1 MRAGNLVRVKIK
13 GSEHIDKV
21 GVVLLVSN
29 ADIVFPYR
37 TATIMLNDDTCL
49 DGINVNTLEVISHEN
64 KDDS

>member
-1 MRAGNLVRVKIK
+1 MRVGNLVRVKLK
-13 GSEHIDKV
+13 GSEHTDKV
-21 GVVLLVSN
+21 GVVLLISK
-29 ADIVFPYR
+29 AGTVFPYR